1 MELAANG
8 HGESVILSAAKSL
21 RRKKSYETRLY
32 RIAQKEI
39 SSLGKD
45 MSDKPKEPSFKG
57 TQPGSML
64 RLSLGSE
71 ERQVFEMATGKGGG
85 ILLFKQM
92 ET

>member
-1 MELAANG
+1 MCLFE
-8 HGESVILSAAKSL
+8 
-21 RRKKSYETRLY
+21 
-32 RIAQKEI
+32 EI
-39 SSLGKD
+39 MIKLPKHGKD

-85 ILLFKQM
+85 GILLFKQM